1 MATKKQKIGLTVSF
15 PKDKI
20 TELGMK
26 NLKAMIEAKGG
37 LFCKALRIETLPI
50 EETDDTYSFPW
61 FCDYITT
68 DEVKAY
74 TNFIAKLVEN
84 ANNSKW
90 VNAKPKKVENEK
102 YAFRC
107 FLLRLGFI
115 GDEYKEDRRILLR
128 NLDGSSAFRTGSTKE
143 DGDGQQD

>member
-1 MATKKQKIGLTVSF
+1 MATKKKKVGITVSI

-26 NLKAMIEAKGG
+26 NLKAMIDAKGD
-37 LFCKALRIETLPI
+37 LFCKALRIESLAI
-50 EETDDTYSFPW
+50 EETDDAYSFPW
-61 FCDYITT
+61 FCDYIAEN
-68 DEVKAY
+68 EVKAY
-74 TNFIAKLVEN
+74 TNFVSKLVEN
-84 ANNSKW
+84 ANKSKW
-90 VNAKPKKVENEK
+90 VNAKPKKVDNEK

-128 NLDGSSAFRTGSTKE
+128 NLDGSSAFRAGVKKE
-143 DGDGQQD
+143 EGNV

>member
-1 MATKKQKIGLTVSF
+1 MATNKQKVGITISI

-26 NLKAMIEAKGG
+26 NLKAMIAAKGE
-37 LFCKALRIETLPI
+37 LFCKALRIENLPI
-50 EETDDTYSFPW
+50 EEVDDIYSFPW
-61 FCDYITT
+61 FCDYIAEN
-68 DEVKAY
+68 EVKAY
-74 TNFIAKLVEN
+74 TNFVSKLVEN

-90 VNAKPKKVENEK
+90 VNAKSKKFDNEK

-128 NLDGSSAFRTGSTKE
+128 NLDGSSAFRVGVTKE
-143 DGDGQQD
+143 KVDV